1 MLIAFQVSILIHNR
15 VVSLS
20 LRRRA
25 AVSSSHCATFSFSHC
40 AAVLSSRPILTVPH
54 SRCLCCLLS
63 HRRLI
68 LLLCRRTLV
77 LSSSSH
83 WCAALLLPCHTGWLL
98 RRLSLCRRLVFSSR
112 HPTLVLSYR
121 CPLTAPPSRCLVTP
135 AGCCV
140 ASRRAAIS
148 FSRRAAALSFYRCPL
163 TAPPSR
169 CLITLSGP
177 ALVAS
182 AGAYW
187 RTTTDHRLLPPLA
200 MCDRLGPKVG
210 LLLGLNVPAAASIVV
225 IIIGIGIVGFWAPVV
240 VGTPTQLH
248 PPSWWH
254 FRHDGP
260 CTEQYPESLTALSHP
275 GCEQHFRRAP
285 WVTQTPPCT
294 AQLSHF

>member
-25 AVSSSHCATFSFSHC
+25 AVSSSCCATFSFSHC

-112 HPTLVLSYR
+112 RRTLVLS
-121 CPLTAPPSRCLVTP
+121 LPSHC
-135 AGCCV
+135 
-140 ASRRAAIS
+140 
-148 FSRRAAALSFYRCPL
+148 AALS
-163 TAPPSR
+163 
-169 CLITLSGP
+169 
-177 ALVAS
+177 
-182 AGAYW
+182 
-187 RTTTDHRLLPPLA
+187 LPHHF
-200 MCDRLGPKVG
+200 VG
-210 LLLGLNVPAAASIVV
+210 T
-225 IIIGIGIVGFWAPVV
+225 GIGGISGRVLAD
-240 VGTPTQLH
+240 H
-248 PPSWWH
+248 
-254 FRHDGP
+254 
-260 CTEQYPESLTALSHP
+260 Y
-275 GCEQHFRRAP
+275 
-285 WVTQTPPCT
+285 
-294 AQLSHF
+294 